1 MSTPHR
7 DAAPSTPTAPEKLTG
22 IDERRAGYDTLLKRK
37 LPADVRTEASTLGT
51 RPALDLVPEVLQDEQ
66 ARLLYLHGGAFVMGS
81 PAGYAGFTAQFAR
94 RAAIRTVSLDYRLAP
109 EHPFPAA
116 VEDALAA
123 YRDLLDRGTPPDR
136 VVLAG
141 DSAGGNLVLATLL
154 AARGANLPM
163 PAGAVL
169 LSPVTDLAMTG
180 ASMRSKNGVDPIFT
194 PEFLAEPFTA
204 YLAGADPRSA
214 LASPLF
220 ADLRGLPELLIQ
232 VGSHELLLDDSTR
245 LAAKAAAADV
255 TVTLEV
261 LAQAPHVFQIE
272 YETSAAAEAAL
283 DRVAR
288 FIRRLLGQ
296 AGTG

>member
-1 MSTPHR
+1 MSTQHSDTALR
-7 DAAPSTPTAPEKLTG
+7 TPSAPESPG
-22 IDERRAGYDTLLKRK
+22 IDERRAGYDAFMARE
-37 LPADVRTEASTLGT
+37 LPADVRAEDSALGG
-51 RPALDLVPEVLQDEQ
+51 RPALELIPATVADEQ

-116 VEDALAA
+116 VEDGLAA
-123 YRDLLDRGTPPDR
+123 YRDLLDRGTPPGR

-154 AARGANLPM
+154 AAGRAGMPM
-163 PAGAVL
+163 PAAAVL
-169 LSPVTDLAMTG
+169 MSPVTDVAMTG
-180 ASMRSKNGVDPIFT
+180 ESVRAKNGIDPIFT
-194 PEFLAEPFTA
+194 PEVLAEPFGA
-204 YLAGADPRSA
+204 YLAGADPRTE

-220 ADLRGLPELLIQ
+220 ADLRGLPELLIH
-232 VGSHELLLDDSTR
+232 VGSHELLLDDATR
-245 LAAKAAAADV
+245 LAAKAAAVDV

-261 LAQAPHVFQIE
+261 FAQAPHVFHIN
-272 YETSAAAEAAL
+272 YESSATAEAAV

-288 FIRRLLGQ
+288 FIRRALGRPV
-296 AGTG
+296 TG